1 MSIIFRNMAMVFIV
15 VLMAGCATTP
25 YDYSALEASKPRS
38 ILIIP
43 PQNNSVEVIAPY
55 TFLSTISMPLA
66 EKGYYVFPVAVIDNF
81 LKENGMPTPDEMN
94 LVPLDKLY
102 EYTGADAVL
111 YVTINDWGQKYQ
123 VLSSSTVVDSHM
135 RLVDARTGDMLW
147 DARARAV
154 QSSDDGGGGLAGAL
168 VGALVTQMMASS
180 VDNTPHLSSSANNV
194 AINRQNRGLLL
205 GPYAPV
211 PTK

>member
-1 MSIIFRNMAMVFIV
+1 MSIIFRSLV
-15 VLMAGCATTP
+15 VGFLAILVTGCATTP
-25 YDYSALEASKPRS
+25 YDYSALEMSNPRS
-38 ILIIP
+38 ILVIP

-55 TFLSTISMPLA
+55 TFLSTISKPLA

-123 VLSSSTVVDSHM
+123 ILSSSTVVDSHM
-135 RLVDARTGDMLW
+135 KLVDARTGDMLW

-168 VGALVTQMMASS
+168 VGALVAQMMASS

-205 GPYAPV
+205 GPYAPI
-211 PTK
+211 PAK

>member
-94 LVPLDKLY
+94 LVPVDKLY